1 MVKIVDVARRA
12 GVSVGSVSRV
22 INDHPTVTPATRAR
36 VELAVR
42 ELGYVPNAIAGS
54 LRSRR
59 SKMVGL
65 IIPDVTNP
73 FFSELALHVE
83 RSAAAAGYNLVL
95 GNSDNSVDQ
104 ETYYLHALAVRRV
117 DGIIFVPAN
126 ETSRSAEIAIP
137 VVGVDREIDGCPFVA
152 SDNRAGAK
160 SATEYLHSL
169 GHRLIGCVA
178 GPGDLPNARE
188 RRRGYEEVALP
199 ILRMAG
205 VDPSDY
211 IVSADFSYDAGY
223 AATRSLLKVSPRPTA
238 IFASSDQQAIGGL
251 RAAADLGLAVPLDL
265 SVVGFDD
272 VPLAKLVMPRLT
284 TVAQPVAE
292 IGVLAMQLLLD
303 LLSGAEAPRRRRHL
317 LATSLR
323 LRQSCAPPDAARAVL
338 VRQDQENPFQSI
350 LEEEKQEP

>member
-1 MVKIVDVARRA
+1 MTKIVDVARRA

-22 INDHPTVTPATRAR
+22 INEHPSVSPATRER
-36 VELAVR
+36 VEIAVR

-59 SKMVGL
+59 SKTVGL

-83 RSAAAAGYNLVL
+83 RSAAAAGYNVIL

-126 ETSRSAEIAIP
+126 KTSHSAEIAVP
-137 VVGVDREIDGCPFVA
+137 VVGVDREVDGHPFVA

-160 SATEYLHSL
+160 SAIEYLHSL
-169 GHRLIGCVA
+169 GHRLIACVG
-178 GPGDLPNARE
+178 GPKDLLNAQE

-199 ILRMAG
+199 ILRSAG
-205 VDPSDY
+205 VDSSEY
-211 IVSADFSYDAGY
+211 IVSADFSYDSGY
-223 AATRSLLKVSPRPTA
+223 AATRSLLELTPQPTA
-238 IFASSDQQAIGGL
+238 IFASSDQQAIGGM
-251 RAAADLGLAVPLDL
+251 RAAADLGLTVPRDL

-272 VPLAKLVMPRLT
+272 IPLANLVMPRLT
-284 TVAQPVAE
+284 TVGQPVAE
-292 IGVLAMQLLLD
+292 IGVLAMRLLLD

-317 LATSLR
+317 LATALQI
-323 LRQSCAPPDAARAVL
+323 RQSCAPPNTDGAVSAGQYQETSLQAVL
-338 VRQDQENPFQSI
+338 
-350 LEEEKQEP
+350 

>member
-22 INDHPTVTPATRAR
+22 INDHPTVTPATRER

-59 SKMVGL
+59 SKTVGL

-83 RSAAAAGYNLVL
+83 RSAAAAGYNVIL

-137 VVGVDREIDGCPFVA
+137 VVVVDRELGGYPFVA

-160 SATEYLHSL
+160 SATEYLHLL
-169 GHRLIGCVA
+169 GHRLIACVA
-178 GPGDLPNARE
+178 GPKDLPNAQE
-188 RRRGYEEVALP
+188 RRRGYEEVAFP
-199 ILRMAG
+199 ILRSAG
-205 VDPSDY
+205 VDPSEY
-211 IVSADFSYDAGY
+211 IVSADFSYDSGY
-223 AATRSLLKVSPRPTA
+223 AATQSLLEVTPRPTA

-251 RAAADLGLAVPLDL
+251 RAAADLGLIVPRDL
-265 SVVGFDD
+265 SIVGFDD
-272 VPLAKLVMPRLT
+272 IPLANLVMPRLT

-292 IGVLAMQLLLD
+292 IGALAMRLLLG
-303 LLSGAEAPRRRRHL
+303 LLSGAAAPRRRRHL
-317 LATSLR
+317 LATSLQ
-323 LRQSCAPPDAARAVL
+323 LRQSCAPPNAGGAASAGRN
-338 VRQDQENPFQSI
+338 QEAFLQPA
-350 LEEEKQEP
+350 

>member
-1 MVKIVDVARRA
+1 MAKIVDVARRA

-22 INDHPTVTPATRAR
+22 INEHPTVTAATRER

-59 SKMVGL
+59 SKTVGL

-83 RSAAAAGYNLVL
+83 RSAAAAGYNVIL

-137 VVGVDREIDGCPFVA
+137 IVGVDREVGGHPFVA
-152 SDNRAGAK
+152 SNNRSGAK

-169 GHRLIGCVA
+169 GHHLIACVA
-178 GPGDLPNARE
+178 GPKDLPNAQE

-199 ILRMAG
+199 ILRSAG

-211 IVSADFSYDAGY
+211 IVSADFSYDSGY
-223 AATRSLLKVSPRPTA
+223 AATRSLLEVTPRPTA

-251 RAAADLGLAVPLDL
+251 RAAADLGLAVPRDL
-265 SVVGFDD
+265 SIVGFDD
-272 VPLAKLVMPRLT
+272 IPLAKLVMPRLT

-292 IGVLAMQLLLD
+292 IGALAMRLLLG
-303 LLSGAEAPRRRRHL
+303 LLSGAAAPRRRRHL
-317 LATSLR
+317 LATSLQ
-323 LRQSCAPPDAARAVL
+323 LRQSCAPPNAGGAASAGRN
-338 VRQDQENPFQSI
+338 QEAFLQPA
-350 LEEEKQEP
+350 

>member
-83 RSAAAAGYNLVL
+83 RSAAAAGYNVIL

-117 DGIIFVPAN
+117 DGIIFVPAS
-126 ETSRSAEIAIP
+126 EASRSAEIAIP
-137 VVGVDREIDGCPFVA
+137 VVGVDREIGGCPFVA

-160 SATEYLHSL
+160 SATEYLHAL
-169 GHRLIGCVA
+169 GHDLIGCVA
-178 GPGDLPNARE
+178 GPKDLPNARE
-188 RRRGYEEVALP
+188 RRRGYEEVARP
-199 ILRMAG
+199 ILRAAG

-211 IVSADFSYDAGY
+211 IVSADFSYDSGY

-265 SVVGFDD
+265 SIVGFDD
-272 VPLAKLVMPRLT
+272 IPIAKLVMPRLT

-292 IGVLAMQLLLD
+292 IGVLAMQILLD
-303 LLSGAEAPRRRRHL
+303 LLSGAEAPLQRRHL
-317 LATSLR
+317 LATSLQ
-323 LRQSCAPPDAARAVL
+323 LRQSCAPPNAARAAS
-338 VRQDQENPFQSI
+338 VRHARETSFQSI
-350 LEEEKQEP
+350 LEEEREEP